1 MYRFFSVLFAF
12 IIISCGS
19 DEQLKGDENFSYLPD
34 AVGGYSTVNVIAD
47 EDLWNDRLED
57 LIAPIFNQQI
67 KGLITA
73 EREFDYKT
81 IRSKQFN
88 RLFQR
93 QRLIVVFIT
102 SGQVKQPGV
111 SLKKDVYANGQ
122 IIVQVAAKNNDAVKA
137 VFESKKDQIFQLLS
151 EHRVDCIQRLAQKE
165 NNQELEDLLANNQG
179 IDLVVPKSYT
189 LGIDTPGFS
198 YFFKKGEMKCEKFNH
213 NRCYYQTGIFTYFFP
228 YTSTD
233 VFTAEKFTQM
243 RDSITKL
250 YIEGPSVND
259 SLKAFMEVYKGLP
272 LTTKNIT
279 QNSKFGYQVN
289 GWWDMKNG
297 TMGGPFVS
305 VSYVDEIR
313 NRVIVADA
321 FVFGP
326 NFSKRRF
333 VKELEAVCLS
343 LKSAEE

>member
-12 IIISCGS
+12 VLMSCG
-19 DEQLKGDENFSYLPD
+19 GDEKTEGTEEFSYLPD

-47 EDLWNDRLED
+47 EDLWNERLED
-57 LIAPIFNQQI
+57 LIAPMFNRQI
-67 KGLITA
+67 EGLITA

-93 QRLIVVFIT
+93 QRLLLVFVT
-102 SGQVKQPGV
+102 SGKVKKSGV
-111 SLKKDVYANGQ
+111 SLKNDVYANGQ
-122 IIVQVAAKNNDAVKA
+122 IIIQVAAKSNDDVKV
-137 VFESKKDQIFQLLS
+137 VFEAKKDQIFQLLNN
-151 EHRVDCIQRLAQKE
+151 HRINCIQRLAQKE
-165 NNQELEDLLANNQG
+165 NNQKLEGLLSNNHG
-179 IDLVVPKSYT
+179 IDLTIPKSYT
-189 LGIDTPGFS
+189 LGIDTPAFT

-250 YIEGPSVND
+250 YIEGPSTND
-259 SLKAFMEVYKGLP
+259 SLKAFMQVYKGLP

-279 QNSKFGYQVN
+279 QNNKFGYQVN

-305 VSYVDEIR
+305 VAYVDEIR
-313 NRVIVADA
+313 SRVIVADA

-333 VKELEAVCLS
+333 VKELEAICLS